1 MCVNRR
7 DKVRSYS
14 KTNITHSETSN
25 KQRNNNVSIVDA
37 ANMDVLRLDAWGSL
51 LFISSAFQACDNV
64 RKTLLLYYYV
74 VIIIMLI
81 IIL

>member
-1 MCVNRR
+1 MCVIRR

-14 KTNITHSETSN
+14 KTNITHSETS

-37 ANMDVLRLDAWGSL
+37 ANMDVLRLDAWSSL

-74 VIIIMLI
+74 VL
-81 IIL
+81 LC